1 MRGRDGR
8 NLRQSEGKVPQ
19 ESLTLFDQAIHE
31 TSLKLNAMGDLQA
44 YAEMQMAVGTG
55 LDTKSLFQI

>member
-8 NLRQSEGKVPQ
+8 NLRPPEGKVPQ
-19 ESLTLFDQAIHE
+19 ESLTLFDQAIGE

-44 YAEMQMAVGTG
+44 YAEMQMAIGTG

>member
-8 NLRQSEGKVPQ
+8 NLRPPEGKVPQ
-19 ESLTLFDQAIHE
+19 ESLALFDQAIHE
-31 TSLKLNAMGDLQA
+31 TSLKLNAMGDRQA